1 MGFVRPRQGR
11 VSVGGRDITRL
22 QVERRADFGIGMTF
36 QSLELFEDM
45 TVRENLVLGD
55 DGGRR
60 SSTLHDLVRP
70 GRVRPS
76 VGFGALL
83 DIFEL
88 GGELDVLV
96 RELPYGRRRVVAMA
110 RSLLG
115 SPSFLLLDEPVAG
128 VNRSDADEL
137 AAAITSLADRG
148 VGVLLIEHDV
158 EFVMSVAQRV
168 TVLDFGRV
176 IATGTPA
183 EVRRHPDVIRAYL
196 GDLSIEPTTQ
206 VPTQ

>member
-1 MGFVRPRQGR
+1 M
-11 VSVGGRDITRL
+11 
-22 QVERRADFGIGMTF
+22 ERRADFGIGMTF

-55 DGGRR
+55 DGAHR

-76 VGFGALL
+76 VGFEALL

-88 GGELDVLV
+88 DGELDTLV

-158 EFVMSVAQRV
+158 EFVMSVARQV

-176 IATGTPA
+176 IATGTPS

-196 GDLSIEPTTQ
+196 GDLSVEPTTQ

>member
-1 MGFVRPRQGR
+1 
-11 VSVGGRDITRL
+11 
-22 QVERRADFGIGMTF
+22 
-36 QSLELFEDM
+36 M

-55 DGGRR
+55 EGRYR

-70 GRVRPS
+70 GRARPS
-76 VGFGALL
+76 VGFEALL

-88 GGELDVLV
+88 DGELDTLV

-158 EFVMSVAQRV
+158 EFVMSVARQV

-176 IATGTPA
+176 IATGTPS

-196 GDLSIEPTTQ
+196 GDLSVEPTTQ